1 MKDRALKNVI
11 AALLGLAIGLLIL
24 MAVGIERCQ
33 AAPVAGE
40 FERVKYANALQRDF
54 QRSGYEI
61 WTAAYGPEKS
71 SLFIKSPEFVDPDVV
86 SSFIKDTL
94 VEFEAFGFVDVMLS
108 TGEVNMVLNIKKAS
122 DIAKKKEVM

>member
-1 MKDRALKNVI
+1 MDRQLKNLI
-11 AALLGLAIGLLIL
+11 AAMLGLAIGALIC
-24 MAVGIERCQ
+24 MAVDCH

-54 QRSGYEI
+54 QRSGYEL

-71 SLFIKSPEFVDPDVV
+71 SLFIKSPEFVDPDIV

-94 VEFEAFGFVDVMLS
+94 IEFEAFGFVDVMLS